1 MEIFDT
7 AHLPLDAARLGTHN
21 PVGFVARR
29 SIVGVA
35 EHDART
41 QKGVDGSLG
50 STGDDARVGIALD
63 AARHDDGQHDK
74 RLARKLLQKAPLP
87 VPSLVAA
94 LQ

>member
-1 MEIFDT
+1 MEILNA
-7 AHLPLDAARLGTHN
+7 AHLPLHAARLGTHD
-21 PVGFVARR
+21 PIGLVARR
-29 SIVGVA
+29 RVVGVA
-35 EHDART
+35 EHHFRT
-41 QKGVDGSLG
+41 QEGLDGSLG